1 MRCIRGSI
9 FIHSATNMLVKKAS
23 KSIQDLDD
31 VDPELSNF
39 LEGMNRH
46 LFPYKK

>member
-9 FIHSATNMLVKKAS
+9 FIDSTTTMLVKKAS

-39 LEGMNRH
+39 LEGKSRQ
-46 LFPYKK
+46 LFPY

>member
-1 MRCIRGSI
+1 
-9 FIHSATNMLVKKAS
+9 MLVKKAS

-39 LEGMNRH
+39 LEGGDRQY
-46 LFPYKK
+46 FSY

>member
-9 FIHSATNMLVKKAS
+9 FIDSATTMLAKRDS

-39 LEGMNRH
+39 LEGGGH
-46 LFPYKK
+46 QYFSY